1 MRHFAFRFLS
11 KFLLICQMSRPCF
24 TPDWSFFMKAR
35 IDKLPSVVIDFNNGP
50 SSALAFSNKAMN
62 ASFSAI
68 TGDVVSAVCN
78 VRVYKTCPVS

>member
-1 MRHFAFRFLS
+1 
-11 KFLLICQMSRPCF
+11 
-24 TPDWSFFMKAR
+24 MKAR
-35 IDKLPSVVIDFNNGP
+35 IDKLPSVVMDFNNGP
-50 SSALAFSNKAMN
+50 SSTLAFSNKAMN